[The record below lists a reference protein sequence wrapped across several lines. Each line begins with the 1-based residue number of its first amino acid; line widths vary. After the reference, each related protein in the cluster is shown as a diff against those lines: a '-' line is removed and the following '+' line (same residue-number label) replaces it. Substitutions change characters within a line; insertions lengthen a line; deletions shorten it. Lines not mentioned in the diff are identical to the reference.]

1 MVGGATLT
9 KLLGTS
15 AWYAPGASVS
25 YLVNAILND
34 TKEILPCSVLL
45 DGEYGFKD
53 LCIGVPVSI
62 GKNGFED
69 IVEIDLNKREL
80 EMFKK
85 SVEAVKETNSA
96 LDGLI

>member
-1 MVGGATLT
+1 MLHAANVTYLPLFTGAPLSLAAQTEC
-9 KLLGTS
+9 
-15 AWYAPGASVS
+15 APRSKH
-25 YLVNAILND
+25 L
-34 TKEILPCSVLL
+34 
-45 DGEYGFKD
+45 D